1 MKRTDIIQSLIDK
14 VGAENYLEVGV
25 SAGENFRDI
34 KCKNKVG
41 VDPEP
46 STPATIHTDSD
57 SFFKD
62 NKRTFDVIFID
73 GLHHADQVYR
83 DINNSLAVLNDKGF
97 IVCHDMNPQL
107 EEHQT
112 LPYRGGIWNGDCW
125 KAYVRLRQELSL
137 IHI

>member
-1 MKRTDIIQSLIDK
+1 MKRTDIIQSLINK
-14 VGAENYLEVGV
+14 IGAENYLEVGV

-62 NKRTFDVIFID
+62 NKRIFDEYSLMDYIMQIKFIE
-73 GLHHADQVYR
+73 
-83 DINNSLAVLNDKGF
+83 IS
-97 IVCHDMNPQL
+97 I
-107 EEHQT
+107 
-112 LPYRGGIWNGDCW
+112 
-125 KAYVRLRQELSL
+125 
-137 IHI
+137 IH

>member
-14 VGAENYLEVGV
+14 IGAENYLEVGV

-46 STPATIHTDSD
+46 STPAAIHTDSD

-83 DINNSLAVLNDKGF
+83 DINN
-97 IVCHDMNPQL
+97 CHPIL
-107 EEHQT
+107 FA
-112 LPYRGGIWNGDCW
+112 I
-125 KAYVRLRQELSL
+125 
-137 IHI
+137 

>member
-46 STPATIHTDSD
+46 STPATIHIDSD

-83 DINNSLAVLNDKGF
+83 DINN
-97 IVCHDMNPQL
+97 CHP
-107 EEHQT
+107 
-112 LPYRGGIWNGDCW
+112 IFF
-125 KAYVRLRQELSL
+125 A
-137 IHI
+137 I

>member
-14 VGAENYLEVGV
+14 TSAENYLEIGV

-41 VDPEP
+41 VDPEV

-57 SFFKD
+57 SFFKT
-62 NKRTFDVIFID
+62 NKRTWDIIFID

-83 DINNSLAVLNDKGF
+83 DINNSLKVLSDGGF

-112 LPYRGGIWNGDCW
+112 LPYRGGIWNGCLLYTSPSPRD
-125 KAYVRLRQELSL
+125 Y
-137 IHI
+137 

>member
-46 STPATIHTDSD
+46 STPATIHIDSD

-73 GLHHADQVYR
+73 GLHHADQVYSCLLYTSPSPR
-83 DINNSLAVLNDKGF
+83 D
-97 IVCHDMNPQL
+97 
-107 EEHQT
+107 T
-112 LPYRGGIWNGDCW
+112 L
-125 KAYVRLRQELSL
+125 LSRMPSSA
-137 IHI
+137 